1 MESKK
6 SIELTMEELFN
17 LIDSY
22 DKDEDFFIQVEVEKE
37 REYERKRE

>member
-6 SIELTMEELFN
+6 SIELTMEELFK

-37 REYERKRE
+37 REYERKKE

>member
-22 DKDEDFFIQVEVEKE
+22 DKDKDFFIQVEVEKE